1 MANCDDL
8 NQQLAEI
15 DAQLAEL
22 DRLEG
27 LAKARIANRSM
38 VGTGKALNNL
48 RDLNGRR
55 IAASREY
62 WEKTSEQMLLDK
74 GDGIYDELARMGF
87 NDAEGPR
94 GDAGRMINYGLEQKR
109 QYTIEIGRAHV

>member
-55 IAASREY
+55 IAASSFMMPSCTRRSGCDPS
-62 WEKTSEQMLLDK
+62 TSRSSP
-74 GDGIYDELARMGF
+74 AR
-87 NDAEGPR
+87 ATWSSSSAACPPR
-94 GDAGRMINYGLEQKR
+94 TCCAR
-109 QYTIEIGRAHV
+109 